1 MTRILYML
9 FFLPAFVSAQS
20 WSQASVFPYSGVHHP
35 ITFSYDKYGFVI
47 TGSNTDNV
55 YRYDKSADSWIQL
68 GDFPG
73 GVRGYAYGVAVNNKA
88 YMGLGSD
95 LNGYP
100 TDWWEYNI
108 VNDSWIQKAS
118 LPAAGRNHP
127 AMIAV
132 GDKIYM
138 GCGSNNTGNL
148 GDWWEYD
155 ITSNVWTQKT
165 DLPGN
170 DRHHPFYFNIGNY
183 AYVGFGHG
191 SVPGPGSNPSASSYI
206 YNDFYK
212 YNPSN
217 DTWTQMSNFPSEARV
232 AGTQFSF
239 DGKGYVLSGDGDD
252 HGPLDEGEFWQYN
265 PSNDSWTQLPSHPGD
280 AIWAPGCF
288 VIDCNIYFLLGENVN
303 TFPGSYPTNV
313 YTYKLSNACGCT
325 DPLALNYSSVA
336 VIDDGSC
343 CYIAGCTDQYALNY
357 DPTACFDDNSC
368 ITPIIGCT
376 NSSAINYNSLA
387 NTNVANGGALNNS
400 FSTGGYFTGNQHL
413 IFNASKE
420 CIIKSAK
427 FYIDV
432 SNTITFELRD
442 ANGNVLDDTTHS
454 LNPGAYVLDLNFD
467 VPISNNLQ
475 LGVSANNSSL
485 YRNNSGAT
493 YPYDIGGAITLTGS
507 SASSPGYYYFYYDI
521 EVEIPCIG
529 VTSIDEIQDKEK
541 SLIKTLDVLGREIIP
556 KPNMP
561 LFYIYDDGTVEK
573 RQVIK

>member
-1 MTRILYML
+1 MNRILYML
-9 FFLPAFVSAQS
+9 LFLPAFVSAQS

-55 YRYDKSADSWIQL
+55 YRYDKSADTWIQL

-73 GVRGYAYGVAVNNKA
+73 GVRGYAYGVAVNDKA

-108 VNDSWIQKAS
+108 VNDSWTQKAN
-118 LPAAGRNHP
+118 LPAVGRNHP

-155 ITSNVWTQKT
+155 IASNVWTQKT

-170 DRHHPFYFNIGNY
+170 DRHHPFYFNIGNN

-191 SVPGPGSNPSASSYI
+191 SLPGPGSNPSASSYI

-265 PSNDSWTQLPSHPGD
+265 PSNDSWIQLPSHPGD

-325 DPLALNYSSVA
+325 DPLALNFSSVA

-343 CYIAGCTDQYALNY
+343 CYIAGCTDPYALNY
-357 DPTACFDDNSC
+357 DPTACFDNNSC
-368 ITPIIGCT
+368 VTPIIGCT

-493 YPYDIGGAITLTGS
+493 YPYDIGGAITLTES

-521 EVEIPCIG
+521 EVEIPCVG

-541 SLIKTLDVLGREIIP
+541 SLVKTFDVLGREIIP

-573 RQVIK
+573 RQVVK